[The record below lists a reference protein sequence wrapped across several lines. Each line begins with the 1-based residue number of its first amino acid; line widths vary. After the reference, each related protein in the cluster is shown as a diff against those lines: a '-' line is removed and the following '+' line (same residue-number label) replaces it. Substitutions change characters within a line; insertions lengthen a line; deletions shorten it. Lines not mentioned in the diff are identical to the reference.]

1 MPTLSIDTSGIILTW
16 SRDAEVLLG
25 YTEAEALGRS
35 IELIIPEH
43 LRGRHHGGFARFV
56 QTGVSTL
63 PEVAHGPQKRRDQKA
78 ADLREGGP

>member
-1 MPTLSIDTSGIILTW
+1 METSMLTLTVDTSGNILTW
-16 SRDAEVLLG
+16 SRDAEALLG

-56 QTGVSTL
+56 QTGDQHAAGGRDHADGS
-63 PEVAHGPQKRRDQKA
+63 QKR
-78 ADLREGGP
+78 